1 MSASGVVRATEE
13 GVELHVRLTPKAAN
27 DKIDGVETRG
37 EDPFLKVRVRANPED
52 GKANIALERLIS
64 DWVSLARGR
73 VTLTKGHTARIKTIA
88 ISGDTAEL
96 TEAIESLIA
105 DLPA

>member
-1 MSASGVVRATEE
+1 MTTSGVVRATED
-13 GVELHVRLTPKAAN
+13 GVEIHVRLTPKSAH

-37 EDPFLKVRVRANPED
+37 EDPFLKVRVRAVPEG
-52 GKANIALERLIS
+52 GKANSALEKLLS

-73 VTLTKGHTARIKTIA
+73 VTLKSGHTARIKTIA
-88 ISGDTAEL
+88 ISGDPVEL
-96 TEAIESLIA
+96 TQTIESLIA